1 MRAKKFSLHR
11 PRDLAEAIALKV
23 EHGDAATFHAGGTE
37 LLVALK
43 AHVLRYEHVIDIKQ
57 IPGLKGVKVR
67 EDGTISIGALT
78 THDSIANDPVIRA
91 SLPGYAELSEHV
103 ANIRVRIA
111 GTLGGVLCFA
121 EPHADA
127 PTMLCALDAWVVLA
141 GPAGTRDLPSRDF
154 HLGEFSTARG
164 DDELLASI
172 EIAPQS
178 AGTRSAYRAFG
189 HTERPAVGVAAVWST
204 DNPQRLSLWAGAIT
218 DRPTR
223 LGRAEEAAATFFDQP
238 PADLSAEEVWRRLRP
253 AVVADALDIN
263 AHDDLHGGADY
274 KRHLVSVLAERALK
288 ACLP

>member
-1 MRAKKFSLHR
+1 MRAKRFFLHR
-11 PRDLAEAIALKV
+11 PKDLDEAIALKAR
-23 EHGDAATFHAGGTE
+23 HGDAATFHAGGTE

-43 AHVLRYEHVIDIKQ
+43 AHVLRYEHVIDLKQ
-57 IPGLKGVKVR
+57 IAPLKGVR
-67 EDGTISIGALT
+67 LRDDGTISIGSLT
-78 THDSIANDPVIRA
+78 SHDTIANDPIVRA

-127 PTMLCALDAWVVLA
+127 PTMLCALDAWVVLR
-141 GPAGTRDLPSRDF
+141 GPQGEREVPSRDF
-154 HLGEFSTARG
+154 HLGEFATARE
-164 DDELLASI
+164 DDEILASI

-178 AGTRSAYRAFG
+178 AGTRSAYRSFG

-204 DNPQRLSLWAGAIT
+204 DNPQRLGLWAGALSP
-218 DRPTR
+218 RPVR
-223 LGRAEEAAATFFDQP
+223 LARAEEAAAGLAGDL
-238 PADLSAEEVWRRLRP
+238 PADQVWDRLRD
-253 AVVADALDIN
+253 AVAADAQAVE

-274 KRHLVSVLAERALK
+274 KRHLVSVLAERAIK

>member
-1 MRAKKFSLHR
+1 MRAKKFFLHR
-11 PRDLAEAIALKV
+11 PRSLDEAIALKA

-43 AHVLRYEHVIDIKQ
+43 AHVLRYEHVIDLKQ
-57 IPGLKGVKVR
+57 IAELKGVR
-67 EDGTISIGALT
+67 LGSDGTISIGALT
-78 THDSIANDPVIRA
+78 THDKIANDSIIRE
-91 SLPGYAELSEHV
+91 SLPGYAHLSDHV

-141 GPAGTRDLPSRDF
+141 GPDGLREVPSRDF
-154 HLGEFSTARG
+154 HLGEFATARTE
-164 DDELLASI
+164 DEILASI
-172 EIAPQS
+172 EISAQS
-178 AGTRSAYRAFG
+178 PGTRSAYRPFG

-204 DNPQRLSLWAGAIT
+204 DNARRLSLWVGAIT
-218 DRPTR
+218 ARPTR
-223 LGRAEEAAATFFDQP
+223 LVRAEEAAAEISP
-238 PADLSAEEVWRRLRP
+238 GLSPQAIWEGLQA
-253 AVVADALDIN
+253 AVAADAQDVE

-274 KRHLVSVLAERALK
+274 KRHLISVLAERALK